1 MSNLFLEKRKKLN
14 TLWKLRKNTNMQ
26 AEDLSCPSC
35 DQVSKIALWE
45 KGQYVCPKCGYHKPI
60 NAEERIGFLLDKGSF
75 KEMLP
80 EMKTKD
86 PISFPSYDKKLGKH
100 MEQTNMCDALMAGA
114 GKIDGNKIAIA
125 VLDSSFLM
133 GSMGTV
139 VGEKLARIIEHAGK
153 RKLPLLIFS
162 ASGGARMQEGLFS
175 LMQMAKTSAAIE
187 RYKENGGFYISC
199 LTHPTTGG
207 VSASFAN
214 LGDVILAEP
223 KALIGFAGPRVIKQT
238 IGQTLPEG
246 FQRSEFLEEHGFVD
260 QVIHREDLKKSIVQL
275 LLLHQKG
282 RKHGK

>member
-14 TLWKLRKNTNMQ
+14 SLWKLRNSEIKQEEMI
-26 AEDLSCPSC
+26 SCPTCNGIIKS
-35 DQVSKIALWE
+35 SLWE
-45 KGQYVCPKCGYHKPI
+45 SNAYVCPKCGYHKPI
-60 NAEERIGFLLDKGSF
+60 SAQGRLRILLDVESF
-75 KEMLP
+75 HELCP
-80 EMKTKD
+80 EMKTKN
-86 PISFPSYDKKLGKH
+86 PIAFPGYEEKLGKY
-100 MEQTNMCDALMAGA
+100 MEQTNMCDALVAGV
-114 GKIDGNKIAIA
+114 GKIEGRKVAIG

-139 VGEKLARIIEHAGK
+139 VGEKLTRIIEHAWK

-187 RYKENGGFYISC
+187 RYKESGGLYISC

-207 VSASFAN
+207 VSASFAS
-214 LGDVILAEP
+214 LGDIMIAEP

-238 IGQTLPEG
+238 IGETLPEG

-260 QVIHREDLKKSIVQL
+260 QVIHRKDLKRVISQIL
-275 LLLHQKG
+275 YLHKKG
-282 RKHGK
+282 KRYGK